1 MSIIF
6 DEIGHTYTDD
16 KTGKIEP
23 SVTQILGVVYGTG
36 LENAP
41 AQFVKRAADKGTGIH
56 KEIETYLCAGKQ
68 GETPEF
74 LAWHEWFTRYT
85 QPFTTYESEKII
97 HAQTPYGSFAGTLDF
112 YGNGFIYDWKTCK
125 TATRQQVAKWQKQLS
140 FYAYAMRKMGYS
152 VNEPLKIV
160 HVNGND
166 LEVITC
172 DYLGDEFVEETM
184 HLYKEITEGRKTQ
197 QDAILSEQKEL
208 LTVSVKEMQLLE
220 DTLLQIKALEM
231 VAEDYRERIKAEMEQ
246 RGILDLQV
254 GKVKMTYVPA
264 TVRAAFDSKAFKA
277 EHADLY
283 KQYIKE
289 TEVKP
294 SLRITVK

>member
-16 KTGKIEP
+16 KTGTQIP
-23 SVTQILGVVYGTG
+23 SVTQILGKVYGTG

-41 AQFVKRAADKGTGIH
+41 SFFVERAAEKGTAIH
-56 KEIETYLCAGKQ
+56 KEIESYLKSGKQ
-68 GETPEF
+68 GQTPEF
-74 LAWHEWFTRYT
+74 QAWLKVFRNTVPVLAK
-85 QPFTTYESEKII
+85 QGSEMII
-97 HAQTPYGSFAGTLDF
+97 CATTPYGQFAGTVDLL
-112 YGNGFIYDWKTCK
+112 GNGFLYDWKTCK
-125 TATRQQVAKWQKQLS
+125 TATRAQIAKWQKQLS
-140 FYAYAMRKMGYS
+140 FYCYALRKMRQM

-184 HLYKEITEGRKTQ
+184 HLYKEITEGRKTR

>member
-16 KTGKIEP
+16 QTGKIEP
-23 SVTQILGVVYGTG
+23 SATHVLGVVYGTG

-41 AQFVKRAADKGTGIH
+41 AQFVKRAADKGHFHHAEFDTYNKTGKKGNSTEFEVWYQH
-56 KEIETYLCAGKQ
+56 FGKIT
-68 GETPEF
+68 G
-74 LAWHEWFTRYT
+74 
-85 QPFTTYESEKII
+85 ESEKII
-97 HAQTPYGSFAGTLDF
+97 HAQTHYGSFAGTLDF
-112 YGNGFIYDWKTCK
+112 YANGFIYDWKTCK

-140 FYAYAMRKMGYS
+140 FYAYAMRKMGYA

-264 TVRAAFDSKAFKA
+264 TVRASFDSTKFRNKHPKVFAKY
-277 EHADLY
+277 L
-283 KQYIKE
+283 KE